1 MWRDASPRKVVMR
14 EGGRGGGETVQTG
27 QHRQGGQGDAEYFE
41 RSDDLVRHQAF
52 SRAFIS

>member
-14 EGGRGGGETVQTG
+14 EGGRGGETVQTG